1 MVAHLLSRI
10 NPTAKILVA
19 DPKENFSKQGLFE
32 EGWERHYAGMIT
44 RIGRISAAPTWR

>member
-1 MVAHLLSRI
+1 MVAHMLKNM

-32 EGWERHYAGMIT
+32 DGWERHYPA
-44 RIGRISAAPTWR
+44 